1 MPVEGTIA
9 LSGGID
15 KPTRLN
21 FRIVGKLET
30 IQKRASRTSM
40 SISKKATSGKPR

>member
-1 MPVEGTIA
+1 MPVEGTIP
-9 LSGGID
+9 LSSGID

-40 SISKKATSGKPR
+40 SISKKATSGQPR